1 MTGKTSRFMLAMA
14 VISIG
19 TAVAAGHP
27 GWGRSTGVA
36 ILLVALIC
44 TISGGALTF
53 RTRSGSNGV
62 GQKGAGQKVSN
73 SLVTLSSAAILAVY
87 AAGYHRTGSA
97 GDQFAEK
104 EARRRTFG
112 PIAGSTMA
120 PSAAP
125 YTIEP
130 SRVVPPTPAPAA
142 PSITNTLKNSTSE
155 PVAPL
160 VARAAKDSVPD
171 PVVTSA
177 VAEPVTTPP
186 AVVTAAPV
194 AEPSAPSVVAAQVQY
209 KDGTYLG
216 WGNCRHGDIQ
226 ASVVIQGGKI
236 VTTSI
241 AQCLTRYSCSWISN
255 LPGQVV
261 SRQSPNVDY
270 VSGATQS
277 TDAFYWAVVDA
288 LAKAHE

>member
-1 MTGKTSRFMLAMA
+1 MGKTSGFLLAMA
-14 VISIG
+14 AISVG
-19 TAVAAGHP
+19 TAVAASHP

-36 ILLVALIC
+36 ILLAALIGVLAAG
-44 TISGGALTF
+44 SLTF
-53 RTRSGSNGV
+53 RSRSEDSGV
-62 GQKGAGQKVSN
+62 RRKGAGQKVSN
-73 SLVTLSSAAILAVY
+73 RLVTLSSAAILAVY
-87 AAGYHRTGSA
+87 AAGYHRSGSA

-104 EARRRTFG
+104 EARRRAPG
-112 PIAGSTMA
+112 PIAGSTIV

-125 YTIEP
+125 YVVEP
-130 SRVVPPTPAPAA
+130 SHVVPPPRLPDAPLIAK
-142 PSITNTLKNSTSE
+142 SYKNSSSDRAT
-155 PVAPL
+155 PL
-160 VARAAKDSVPD
+160 VAKSANESVPD
-171 PVVTSA
+171 PGVTSPVVQPVVPLPA
-177 VAEPVTTPP
+177 IVTTTP
-186 AVVTAAPV
+186 A
-194 AEPSAPSVVAAQVQY
+194 AEPSAPPIVATQVQY

-216 WGNCRHGDIQ
+216 WGTCRHGDIQ

-236 VTTSI
+236 VSTSI

>member
-1 MTGKTSRFMLAMA
+1 MGKTSSFLLAMVA
-14 VISIG
+14 ISVG
-19 TAVAAGHP
+19 TAFAAGHP
-27 GWGRSTGVA
+27 GWGRLTGVA
-36 ILLVALIC
+36 ILLIVLIGA
-44 TISGGALTF
+44 IAAGALTV
-53 RTRSGSNGV
+53 RTRSGNNSV
-62 GQKGAGQKVSN
+62 RQKGAAQKVSN
-73 SLVTLSSAAILAVY
+73 GLAALSSAAILAVY
-87 AAGYHRTGSA
+87 AAGYYRTGSA

-104 EARRRTFG
+104 EARRRTPG
-112 PIAGSTMA
+112 PIAGSTIA

-130 SRVVPPTPAPAA
+130 SRVVPPPPPLAA
-142 PSITNTLKNSTSE
+142 PTITDPHKNSTSE
-155 PVAPL
+155 PAVPL
-160 VARAAKDSVPD
+160 VAKAARDSVPD
-171 PVVTSA
+171 PIITSP
-177 VAEPVTTPP
+177 VAEPVTPP
-186 AVVTAAPV
+186 SAVVTAAPV
-194 AEPSAPSVVAAQVQY
+194 AEPSVPPAVAAQVQY

-226 ASVVIQGGKI
+226 AAVVIQGGKI
-236 VTTSI
+236 VSTSI